1 LGTPATITD
10 RRGGF
15 GWYFP
20 IFTDQTN
27 KRKAYF
33 SMKEKQTPFW
43 QSPAVRG
50 FSFMSLM
57 RYGTKAFSL
66 LRLVVVARLL
76 GATGPYQLGTF
87 GIVLLVI
94 AITEVFTQTGI
105 NLILIKDRQLLYK
118 YIDTAWIVSILRGF
132 SISGIIWL
140 ITPWL
145 VHFYANP
152 NLEVYLHWA
161 VLIPILRGFINPAI
175 ISFQQELQF
184 GKESLLR
191 TSLQFLDI
199 GVGFIFLLLMG
210 NALGLLYGVITG
222 ALLEVLLSFVLF
234 KPWPTIFGFK
244 LSLLL
249 PLFRETKFVIVNG
262 MVTYLNE
269 NLDDILIGKLLGTAG
284 LGFYQ
289 TAYKFSSA
297 ITIEIGNTLRDTLYP
312 IYAKI
317 QSQPEKLAKLVDQVQ
332 MQQFAFSCF
341 VILPSL
347 FFARP
352 AVSFF
357 LGEQWLIIVPAL
369 QILLLS
375 GSLRGIMNAWFPL
388 FLLRD
393 KVSWNFYINS
403 LSTIIMIIGIGFLS
417 KPFGLFG
424 AAMAI
429 FMSVAFVIPFLW
441 LAKKQVLKEM
451 THHD

>member
-1 LGTPATITD
+1 M
-10 RRGGF
+10 
-15 GWYFP
+15 
-20 IFTDQTN
+20 N
-27 KRKAYF
+27 EKRV
-33 SMKEKQTPFW
+33 SFW

-66 LRLVVVARLL
+66 LRLVIVARLL
-76 GATGPYQLGTF
+76 GVTGPYQLGTF

-105 NLILIKDRQLLYK
+105 NLILIKDRKLLAK
-118 YIDTAWIVSILRGF
+118 YIDTAWIVSIVRGF
-132 SISGIIWL
+132 LISGIIWL

-145 VHFYANP
+145 TQFYGNSS
-152 NLEVYLHWA
+152 LELYLHWA
-161 VLIPILRGFINPAI
+161 LLIPILRGFINPAI
-175 ISFQQELQF
+175 ISYQQDLQF

-191 TSLQFLDI
+191 TSLQFFDI
-199 GVGFIFLLLMG
+199 LSGFLFLLFVG
-210 NALGLLYGVITG
+210 NAIGLLWGVIAG
-222 ALLEVLLSFVLF
+222 VLLEVVLSFSLF
-234 KPWPTIFGFK
+234 KQWPKILGFRV
-244 LSLLL
+244 SLLL
-249 PLFRETKFVIVNG
+249 PLFRETKFVIING

-269 NLDDILIGKLLGTAG
+269 NLDDILVGKLLGTAG

-297 ITIEIGNTLRDTLYP
+297 VTIEIGNTLRDTLYP

-317 QSQPEKLAKLVDQVQ
+317 QSQPEKLAKMVDKVQ
-332 MQQFAFSCF
+332 TEQIIFSGL
-341 VILPSL
+341 VILPA
-347 FFARP
+347 FFFTRP

-357 LGEQWLIIVPAL
+357 LGHQWLIIAPAL

-393 KVSWNFYINS
+393 KVSWSFYINS
-403 LSTIIMIIGIGFLS
+403 LSTIIMILGIGFLS
-417 KPFGLFG
+417 KPFGLVG

-429 FMSVAFVIPFLW
+429 FMSVALVIPFLW
-441 LAKKQVLKEM
+441 FAKKQVLREM
-451 THHD
+451 IEHD